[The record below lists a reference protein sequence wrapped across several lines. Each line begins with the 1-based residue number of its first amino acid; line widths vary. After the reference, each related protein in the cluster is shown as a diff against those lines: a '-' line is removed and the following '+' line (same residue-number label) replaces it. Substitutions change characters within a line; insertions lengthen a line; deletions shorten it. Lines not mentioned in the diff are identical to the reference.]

1 MNQGLAGKGLSCH
14 EAIPGSWESLQI
26 HDYDL
31 TIFLSWP
38 GWLVPRL
45 LVIAWPLLDQDSI

>member
-1 MNQGLAGKGLSCH
+1 MNQGLAGKGLRCH

-31 TIFLSWP
+31 TIFPPWP